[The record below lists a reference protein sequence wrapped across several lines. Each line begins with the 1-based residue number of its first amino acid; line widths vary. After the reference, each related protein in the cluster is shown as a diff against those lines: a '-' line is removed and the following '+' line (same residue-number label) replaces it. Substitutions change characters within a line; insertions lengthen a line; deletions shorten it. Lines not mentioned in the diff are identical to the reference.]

1 MQAAD
6 PLQDN
11 VLRILRQVRRRH
23 PEWPVIVAQ
32 TGLHRLY
39 PAGAAHPAPY
49 PYTGRPED
57 DHNAILPNPLRRA
70 LAYQRRLFDDLPG
83 TAPQFVPLD
92 FTLAEDG
99 FQPQDFGVE
108 ALERVLSAECV
119 SAYDAIHQARSDGE
133 SDKIRAS
140 SRRFIYGY
148 GVAAAGA
155 GAVPLP
161 FVGVSGLAAI
171 LALMLRT
178 LAGRYGV
185 TWTRQTFAQF
195 TGAIGG
201 GAVIWWIVRYG
212 AREFLKLIPVAG
224 AIAAGALN
232 SAAGFA
238 VTTGLGEAACVWL
251 SYGRRGQT
259 APADE
264 VRRAFAE
271 GLAEGLR
278 QVKARRRSQEGAH
291 DGH

>member
-1 MQAAD
+1 
-6 PLQDN
+6 
-11 VLRILRQVRRRH
+11 
-23 PEWPVIVAQ
+23 
-32 TGLHRLY
+32 
-39 PAGAAHPAPY
+39 
-49 PYTGRPED
+49 
-57 DHNAILPNPLRRA
+57 
-70 LAYQRRLFDDLPG
+70 
-83 TAPQFVPLD
+83 
-92 FTLAEDG
+92 
-99 FQPQDFGVE
+99 
-108 ALERVLSAECV
+108 
-119 SAYDAIHQARSDGE
+119 
-133 SDKIRAS
+133 
-140 SRRFIYGY
+140 
-148 GVAAAGA
+148 
-155 GAVPLP
+155 
-161 FVGVSGLAAI
+161 
-171 LALMLRT
+171 MLRT

-185 TWTRQTFAQF
+185 SWTRQTFAQF

-238 VTTGLGEAACVWL
+238 VTAGLGEAACVWL

-278 QVKARRRSQEGAH
+278 QAKARRRSQEGAH